1 MEWIEKLRAA
11 TSLADLAVILNFTPS
26 GLAHTLYKLDP
37 KYTAFDIPKR
47 SGGLRHIRAPVPQLK
62 LAQRR
67 LANLLYDCLDELL
80 KAAPQRRPLAHGFVR
95 KRSIIS
101 NAALHKRRRYV
112 LNLDLQDY
120 FPSINFGQV
129 RAVFMKDT
137 NWSLQEKVATVIAQI
152 ACDEHVLPQ
161 GSPCSPVISNIV
173 THILDVRL
181 ARLAR
186 QHKCTY
192 SRFVDDITFSTGQKN
207 FPPELAYQVP
217 GTHLWELGKPLRE
230 TIERGGFQI
239 NPTKTR
245 MQYRGSRQMAT
256 GLTINDKVNIRAEYY
271 RAARTMC
278 QHLFSEGSYRR
289 PEDDTTISNSSPL
302 DGILQHIYRVKNYSD
317 RRKADDKKKEPIAA
331 RKLYRKFL
339 VYKNF
344 VAPQR
349 PLIVTEGKT
358 DVVYLKHAIRY
369 LLGFHPRLG
378 KIQNGKFINALRF
391 LNYTDTVRDVL
402 QLGGGTGDLSFLIN
416 EYRTIEA
423 KFGHRPM
430 KFPVIILVDNDA
442 GAREKLFGVAKSLCN
457 VTITHTSTEAFY
469 HLKHNLY
476 FIKTP
481 SLPGK
486 EQTCIEDLFPPE
498 LLKITIDGKPFD
510 PNHKHGDHDI
520 YSKQV
525 FAENIIKPVAAS
537 IDFNGF
543 VPLLDRIVAV
553 LDDFAVKMGATS
565 PGAAAN

>member
-1 MEWIEKLRAA
+1 LEWIEKLRAA

-37 KYTAFDIPKR
+37 KYIAFDIPKR
-47 SGGLRHIRAPVPQLK
+47 SGGVRRIRAPVPQLK

-67 LANLLYDCLDELL
+67 LANLLSDCLDDLL
-80 KAAPQRRPLAHGFVR
+80 KGAPQRRPLAHGFVR
-95 KRSIIS
+95 KRSIIT

-120 FPSINFGQV
+120 FPSINFGRV
-129 RAVFMKDT
+129 RAVFMKDN

-161 GSPCSPVISNIV
+161 GSPCSPVISNVV

-192 SRFVDDITFSTGQKN
+192 SRFVDDITFSTGRKD

-217 GTHLWELGKPLRE
+217 GTHQWELGAPLRQ

-239 NPTKTR
+239 NPAKTR

-256 GLTINDKVNIRAEYY
+256 GLTVNDKVNIRAEYY
-271 RAARTMC
+271 RFARAMC
-278 QHLFSEGSYRR
+278 QHLFTDGSYRR
-289 PEDDTTISNSSPL
+289 IEDDTAISNLPPL
-302 DGILQHIYRVKNYSD
+302 DGILQHIYRVKNHSD
-317 RRKADDKKKEPIAA
+317 RREADEKKKKPIAA

-339 VYKNF
+339 FYKNF
-344 VAPQR
+344 VRPRR

-358 DVVYLKHAIRY
+358 DVVYLKYAIRY
-369 LLGFHPRLG
+369 LTGFHPRLG
-378 KIQNGKFINALRF
+378 EMENGKFINALRF

-423 KFGHRPM
+423 KYGHRPM
-430 KFPVIILVDNDA
+430 EFPVIIVVDNDA

-457 VTITHTSTEAFY
+457 ITVTHTSSEAFY

-476 FIKTP
+476 LIKTP
-481 SLPGK
+481 SLPDK
-486 EQTCIEDLFPPE
+486 EQTCIEDFFPPE
-498 LLKITIDGKPFD
+498 LLTITIDGKPFD
-510 PNHKHGDHDI
+510 PNHKHGDHDS

-525 FAENIIKPVAAS
+525 FAEKIIKPQAAS
-537 IDFNGF
+537 IDFKGF
-543 VPLLDRIVAV
+543 VPLLHRIVAA
-553 LDDFAVKMGATS
+553 LDDFEGRMGAAS
-565 PGAAAN
+565 PAAAAK